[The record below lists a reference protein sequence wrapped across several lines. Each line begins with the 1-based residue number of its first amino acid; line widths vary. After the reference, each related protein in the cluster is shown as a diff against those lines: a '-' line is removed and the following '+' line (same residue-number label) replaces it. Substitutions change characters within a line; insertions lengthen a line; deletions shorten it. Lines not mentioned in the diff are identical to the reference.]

1 MITKKGYIIRSGDSY
16 AAGFT
21 DSGYKYF
28 TWTNEIGQ
36 AMILIS
42 LDRAKDFLEVAT
54 KKARERLE
62 LLRLDRSW
70 MQEIVDLHE
79 SAEIVEATITYDL
92 KEID

>member
-1 MITKKGYIIRSGDSY
+1 MITKKGYIIRSGSFY
-16 AAGFT
+16 ASGFT

-28 TWTNEIGQ
+28 TWTSEVGE

-54 KKARERLE
+54 KKAKERLD
-62 LLRLDRSW
+62 LLRLDRAW
-70 MQEIVDLHE
+70 MQELVDLHE
-79 SAEIVEATITYDL
+79 AAKITEATITYDL